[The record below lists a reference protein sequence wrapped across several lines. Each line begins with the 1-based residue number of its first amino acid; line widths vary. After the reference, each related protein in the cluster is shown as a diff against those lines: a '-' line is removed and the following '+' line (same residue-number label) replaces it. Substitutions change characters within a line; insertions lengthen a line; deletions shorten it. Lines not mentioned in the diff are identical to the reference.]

1 MKTDIHPNYQ
11 EITTTCS
18 CGNVLPVM
26 STLKDNLTLDVCA
39 KCHPFYTGK
48 QKMLDSGGRVKKFQ
62 DRFGASGASKPSAK
76 KAEAKVEETAVE
88 EVAENADASNELE
101 KNAVIED
108 SKSLPQAEEA
118 SSASGIDDVTNA
130 ITEPSKNKVNTLSK
144 SVLSKMKKAD
154 IVLAAAELGLE
165 LDIKLTKVKLLESW
179 NEHFNQHEIAGE
191 PAEEIA
197 EEPVAEAVA
206 EEPVAEEVA
215 ETPVEEV
222 VEETAAEE
230 AEVEEVVEEAA
241 EEEVF
246 EDNAEVETAAESDS
260 ESEEDK

>member
-26 STLKDNLTLDVCA
+26 STLKDNLSLDVCA

-62 DRFGASGASKPSAK
+62 DRFGASGASKPAAK

-88 EVAENADASNELE
+88 EVAE
-101 KNAVIED
+101 
-108 SKSLPQAEEA
+108 
-118 SSASGIDDVTNA
+118 
-130 ITEPSKNKVNTLSK
+130 
-144 SVLSKMKKAD
+144 
-154 IVLAAAELGLE
+154 
-165 LDIKLTKVKLLESW
+165 
-179 NEHFNQHEIAGE
+179 
-191 PAEEIA
+191 
-197 EEPVAEAVA
+197 
-206 EEPVAEEVA
+206 EVV

-222 VEETAAEE
+222 VEETAAEV
-230 AEVEEVVEEAA
+230 AEVEEAVEEAA
-241 EEEVF
+241 EE
-246 EDNAEVETAAESDS
+246 DNAKAETAVESDG

>member
-62 DRFGASGASKPSAK
+62 DRFGASGASKPAAK
-76 KAEAKVEETAVE
+76 KAEAKVEEMAVE
-88 EVAENADASNELE
+88 EVAEE
-101 KNAVIED
+101 
-108 SKSLPQAEEA
+108 
-118 SSASGIDDVTNA
+118 
-130 ITEPSKNKVNTLSK
+130 
-144 SVLSKMKKAD
+144 VL
-154 IVLAAAELGLE
+154 
-165 LDIKLTKVKLLESW
+165 
-179 NEHFNQHEIAGE
+179 
-191 PAEEIA
+191 
-197 EEPVAEAVA
+197 
-206 EEPVAEEVA
+206 

-222 VEETAAEE
+222 VEEVVAEKAEAEE
-230 AEVEEVVEEAA
+230 VLEEAS
-241 EEEVF
+241 
-246 EDNAEVETAAESDS
+246 EDNAEAETDAESDS